1 MKSGNQGIYRKRLIE
16 EMGIDHVEWLECEAN
31 HKELKEV
38 FPHYQDIKIEIARV
52 RRLIKSI

>member
-16 EMGIDHVEWLECEAN
+16 EMGIDHIEWLECETN

-38 FPHYQDIKIEIARV
+38 FPHYQDIKIEIVRV
-52 RRLIKSI
+52 RKLVKP